1 MINDNSLPP
10 PTPPDSPL
18 RILLLEDS
26 VPDAELVEREL
37 RKTGTPFTLKRVE
50 TREDFIQ
57 SIEAFKPNLILLDYR
72 LPAFD
77 GLSALAIARKIR
89 PDIPVI
95 FVSGVIGEDV
105 AIETLKKGARDY
117 VLKDKLTRLTPAIE
131 RALRESEEI
140 CKRKHAEEMLRD
152 SEERF
157 RAVAE
162 VAGDAII
169 CMEPTGAICLW
180 NRKSAEMFGYTAE
193 EAIGKDLHTLIVP
206 EKYRKAAYEGFE
218 EFFQTGKGAVIGKT
232 LERTA
237 WRKGGAEFPIELSV
251 SAMNVKGGWQAV
263 GIIRDITERKKMDG
277 ELRQEIEFTKHLL
290 MIAET
295 AIHTTNIDKLMADVA
310 CCCGSILRAD
320 ICLLYVREE
329 RALSFKPGQAWGLEK
344 TMLPFFRTNTL
355 NNDVSFVK
363 RALDKNETVI
373 EQVKAKG
380 FAADENGNQVIQG
393 MGTAYMAASPFQWI
407 PDIETLVA
415 IPLRGRDDSL
425 GLLICIYR
433 QKDALQRIPAGEF
446 TERDMRI
453 MQGISHQVSIVLD
466 QAKLYR
472 DAIDRTMELARTAET
487 ISVIGEIDRSILSTL
502 DAHIILETATGL
514 LGSVMPCDMA
524 SIGVVDRER
533 SGFVLE
539 AGFGFT
545 SIRTGVYV
553 PFEST
558 SAIEVVATMRPQVI
572 SDMTAM
578 GKPLPFEEKLI
589 CEGVHS
595 LIRVPLVEKGEVTG
609 TLCVGA
615 KRRAAF
621 TAEDLST
628 LGKIANQISVAL
640 SNASLVTDLK
650 DLFMGTVKSLSSAID
665 AKSKWTA
672 GHSERVARFALSI
685 GIKMGLDEKEL
696 KDLEIAAL
704 LHDVGKIGTF
714 ESIIDKKEKLT
725 DEEYAIVKQHTIKGV
740 EILSPI
746 KHLKNII
753 PGVKYHHEFYNGKG
767 YPEGIKGGET
777 LLMASILA
785 VADSVDAMNADRP
798 YRQGKSME
806 AVVNELRRCSGTQ
819 FDPRVVDAFLKSL

>member
-1 MINDNSLPP
+1 MENDNPP
-10 PTPPDSPL
+10 APL
-18 RILLLEDS
+18 LKILLLEDS

-37 RKTGTPFTLKRVE
+37 RKTRIPFTLKRVE

-57 SIEAFKPNLILLDYR
+57 SIEAFKPNLILLDYK

-140 CKRKHAEEMLRD
+140 CKRKHAEGMLRD

-169 CMEPTGAICLW
+169 CMEPTGTICLW

-193 EAIGKDLHTLIVP
+193 EAIGRDLHTLIVP

-263 GIIRDITERKKMDG
+263 GIVRDITERKKMEG

-290 MIAET
+290 MIADT
-295 AIHTTNIDKLMADVA
+295 AVHTTNMDKLMADVV
-310 CCCGSILRAD
+310 CCCGSILRSD
-320 ICLLYVREE
+320 ICLLYVRDGHDLPF
-329 RALSFKPGQAWGLEK
+329 RPGQAWGLEK
-344 TMLPFFRTNTL
+344 TMPPFFRDGTL
-355 NNDVSFVK
+355 NDNVGFVK

-373 EQVKAKG
+373 EQLKTKG
-380 FAADENGNQVIQG
+380 FAADEYGNLAIQG
-393 MGTAYMAASPFQWI
+393 GGATPAGASPFTWI
-407 PDIETLVA
+407 PDIETLVS
-415 IPLRGRDDSL
+415 IPLRGRDDCL
-425 GLLICIYR
+425 GLLVCIYR
-433 QKDALQRIPAGEF
+433 QKDALQRIPARGF
-446 TERDMRI
+446 TERDMRV

-472 DAIDRTMELARTAET
+472 EAVDKTMELAHTAET

-502 DAHIILETATGL
+502 DAHSILETATRL
-514 LGSVMPCDMA
+514 LGSVMPCDMVG
-524 SIGVVDRER
+524 IGVVDKER
-533 SGFVLE
+533 CRFVLE

-545 SIRTGVYV
+545 SIRAGEYV
-553 PFEST
+553 PFELT
-558 SAIEVVATMRPQVI
+558 SAIEVVATMRPQVV
-572 SDMTAM
+572 SDMAAI
-578 GKPLPFEEKLI
+578 GKPLPFEEKLLS
-589 CEGVHS
+589 EGVRS

-609 TLCVGA
+609 ALCVGSR
-615 KRRAAF
+615 RRAAF

-650 DLFMGTVKSLSSAID
+650 ELFMGTVKSLSSAID
-665 AKSKWTA
+665 AKSKWTS

-685 GIKMGLDEKEL
+685 GIKMGLNEKEL

-725 DEEYAIVKQHTIKGV
+725 DEEYTIIKQHTIKGV

-767 YPEGIKGGET
+767 YPEGIKGGEM

-819 FDPRVVDAFLKSL
+819 FDPKVVDAFLKSL